1 MSVDLAFE
9 LWSEL
14 KRYINNID
22 RSEAADTLV
31 NLLIDND
38 YDIEEIRQGFKG
50 DSDIKKSLQSYLND
64 SDDDL
69 EEEETEDP
77 EDYY

>member
-1 MSVDLAFE
+1 MPVDLAFE

-64 SDDDL
+64 IDDDP
-69 EEEETEDP
+69 EEDEAEDP

>member
-1 MSVDLAFE
+1 MPVDLAFE

-22 RSEAADTLV
+22 RSEAADALV

-64 SDDDL
+64 IDDDP
-69 EEEETEDP
+69 EEDEAEDP